1 MIFTSF
7 RKSAI
12 ICVAA
17 QHHLLTIKGK
27 NMGVRKRR
35 QEKTGHRKEVRKKRR
50 RRLGQACLADA
61 ARGLSSSPLHHGLE
75 ELRLVFSLLL
85 QSPLPSRPLQCVS
98 SPSNSKREGRQNS
111 LVELGSQT

>member
-1 MIFTSF
+1 MIFTRF

-12 ICVAA
+12 VCVAA

-50 RRLGQACLADA
+50 
-61 ARGLSSSPLHHGLE
+61 LE
-75 ELRLVFSLLL
+75 RK
-85 QSPLPSRPLQCVS
+85 R
-98 SPSNSKREGRQNS
+98 KRERKDGGGKGK
-111 LVELGSQT
+111 EEKGS

>member
-12 ICVAA
+12 VCVAA

-27 NMGVRKRR
+27 NMGVRRR

-50 RRLGQACLADA
+50 
-61 ARGLSSSPLHHGLE
+61 LE
-75 ELRLVFSLLL
+75 RK
-85 QSPLPSRPLQCVS
+85 R
-98 SPSNSKREGRQNS
+98 KRERKDGGGKGR
-111 LVELGSQT
+111 EEKGI